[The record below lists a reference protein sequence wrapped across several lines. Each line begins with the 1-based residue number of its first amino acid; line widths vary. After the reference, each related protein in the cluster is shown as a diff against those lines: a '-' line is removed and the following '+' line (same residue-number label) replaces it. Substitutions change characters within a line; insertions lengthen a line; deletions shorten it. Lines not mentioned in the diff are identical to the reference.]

1 MKVMDAT
8 IATLPGDREGR
19 DLDRA
24 EEAPGTAAP
33 GISAPTAAPAAGVEP
48 EREVAPPG
56 RGGREGG
63 SGGAPAGTAAAA
75 PRLHAL
81 ALLQGAAGRP
91 ARAQIGEVGL
101 IL

>member
-63 SGGAPAGTAAAA
+63 GGGAPT
-75 PRLHAL
+75 
-81 ALLQGAAGRP
+81 QVAGR
-91 ARAQIGEVGL
+91 QFSGKDFCV
-101 IL
+101 